1 MRLVFATNNLH
12 KLQEVRQILPTTYVF
27 LSLQDVGFTEEI
39 EETGKT
45 LEENSMLKAQT
56 VWRWLHKHGEG
67 EETGVFA
74 DDTGLEVKAL
84 GGEPGVYSARYA
96 GEPCDSQK
104 NRQKLLQALTSATN
118 REARFRTVVTLIL
131 PQGETKQVEGIVDGM
146 IAKEEHGEGGFGYDS
161 LFSPKGYEQ
170 TFAELTAEEKNK
182 ISHRGRAMQ
191 ELKTLL
197 NEL

>member
-45 LEENSMLKAQT
+45 LEENSILKAQT

-96 GEPCDSQK
+96 GEPADSQK
-104 NRQKLLQALTSATN
+104 NRQKLLHAMAGVTH

-131 PQGETKQVEGIVDGM
+131 PQGETTQLEGIVEGT
-146 IAKEEHGEGGFGYDS
+146 IAKEEHGDGGFGYDS
-161 LFSPKGYEQ
+161 LFIPKGYEK
-170 TFAELTAEEKNK
+170 TFAELSAAEKNG
-182 ISHRGRAMQ
+182 ISHRGRAM
-191 ELKTLL
+191 EKLKTLL